1 MEEWLDS
8 PTATPAMSSPFE
20 VDLDAL
26 DEFGNELIHSIS
38 SPSGRGSLVS
48 ELQGLS
54 GSADISAVIS
64 HINNM
69 HETMRR
75 SELRV
80 KQLESQMSAMV
91 GVTQDMDNEMKQLR
105 KELLATQNKTVGKV
119 CARIV
124 PTPRSKSRKPATAD
138 SSPNASPRP
147 GQNETS
153 PRSPGGRRQSMDA
166 MGFGGMGG
174 ELDLSSPSSGNHTP
188 GDSGQSWRDKMQAKA
203 ELKKRELESRHDEET
218 AKARHD
224 EIASISEKPIIVAP
238 RHQLRADGPAALS
251 SVTPLGATTDGS
263 AAEEP
268 LTEECSEWSSSAE
281 DSDDEERTDRV

>member
-1 MEEWLDS
+1 
-8 PTATPAMSSPFE
+8 MSHQAE

-26 DEFGNELIHSIS
+26 DEFGYDLAQSLS

-69 HETMRR
+69 HEAMRR

-80 KQLESQMSAMV
+80 AQLESQMSAMR
-91 GVTQDMDNEMKQLR
+91 GVTQDTDAEMKQLR

-124 PTPRSKSRKPATAD
+124 PTPRSKPRKPATAD
-138 SSPNASPRP
+138 SSPNGSPRP

-153 PRSPGGRRQSMDA
+153 PRSPDGRRRRSMDA
-166 MGFGGMGG
+166 IGISGMGG

-188 GDSGQSWRDKMQAKA
+188 TAASGQSWRDKMQAKA
-203 ELKKRELESRHDEET
+203 EQKKRELESKHDEET
-218 AKARHD
+218 VKARHD
-224 EIASISEKPIIVAP
+224 EIASISEKPIIIAP
-238 RHQLRADGPAALS
+238 HNQ
-251 SVTPLGATTDGS
+251 
-263 AAEEP
+263 
-268 LTEECSEWSSSAE
+268 
-281 DSDDEERTDRV
+281 DRL